1 MTMMNNQKQYVT
13 DEELPKL
20 GQRYVHVEGFKP
32 GAVYILV
39 AYSVI
44 GSGPKYLLRTPK
56 SGRLISTS
64 NRLYHTKRN
73 THE

>member
-13 DEELPKL
+13 DDELPKL
-20 GQRYVHVEGFKP
+20 RDKYVHVEGFRQ
-32 GAVYILV
+32 GAVFILE
-39 AYSVI
+39 AYTLY
-44 GSGPKYLLRTPK
+44 GKGAKYLLRSPK
-56 SGRLISTS
+56 SGRLIATS